1 MKKNYFLLLHSVA
14 ACLIFVSCAS
24 TSRSGYE
31 ILPEQ
36 KTSYSVE
43 LGSIEVNV
51 EHIEEDVFAR
61 QLSQII
67 ESMLSVKPRP
77 SSERLC
83 LDVQINQRAYYE
95 NITQYNSIYTI
106 YTLTDENGNCVLKN
120 GIYKKT
126 TDSIASSVLQCS
138 LSEAM
143 SDAVKS
149 FVLKSERINPK
160 KPEGAKKS
168 K

>member
-1 MKKNYFLLLHSVA
+1 MKKIFILMSMIVCLLLS
-14 ACLIFVSCAS
+14 SCAS

-43 LGSIEVNV
+43 IGNIEVNV
-51 EHIEEDVFAR
+51 EHIEEDVLAA
-61 QLSQII
+61 QLSQIM
-67 ESMLSVKPRP
+67 ESMLAFNG
-77 SSERLC
+77 SSDSEKLS

-126 TDSIASSVLQCS
+126 TDSIASSVLQCK
-138 LSEAM
+138 LSEIM
-143 SDAVKS
+143 SNSIKS
-149 FVLKSERINPK
+149 FILKSGRINPK
-160 KPEGAKKS
+160 KTGGIKNS